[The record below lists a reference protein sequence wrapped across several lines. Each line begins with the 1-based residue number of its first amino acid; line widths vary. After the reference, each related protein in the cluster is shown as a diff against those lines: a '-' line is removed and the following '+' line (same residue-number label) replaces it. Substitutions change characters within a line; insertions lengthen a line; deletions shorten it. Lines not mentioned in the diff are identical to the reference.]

1 MRRLKSN
8 FRKLKSIISYL
19 SIAIVIV
26 LAVAVVYDLF
36 AMVNSYRFFFYKF
49 LFTFFY

>member
-26 LAVAVVYDLF
+26 LAVAVVYDIF
-36 AMVNSYRFFFYKF
+36 AMVNSYMFFFYKF